1 MELERIREAMAQ
13 YLEQRDVNAAAAWPE
28 GERPRL
34 ETPVTVVSLRECKT
48 GPGGLLDYLGE
59 VYDPGTGLWEERY
72 GRRVELTFGL
82 DTYAREGGQA
92 ELQTAFT
99 SLANALAA
107 GSPDGLAVRQFTCGE
122 TEYDGKARLLKRTA
136 QVVCTGWLCAVKRAE
151 EAFLDF
157 ELRGALKQ

>member
-1 MELERIREAMAQ
+1 MELEQIRESVAQ
-13 YLEQRDVNAAAAWPE
+13 YLTERGVNARAAWNE
-28 GERPRL
+28 QERPAL
-34 ETPVTVVSLRECKT
+34 TEPVTVVSLRGCKT

-59 VYDPGTGLWEERY
+59 VYDPESGLWEERY

-82 DTYAREGGQA
+82 DTYAAEGMQR

-99 SLANALAA
+99 ALAHALAA
-107 GSPDGLAVRQFTCGE
+107 GSPDGLAVQELICEE

-136 QVVCTGWLCAVKRAE
+136 QVVFTGWLCAVKRAE
-151 EAFLDF
+151 ETFLDF